1 MDTYTQADAC
11 DAEWLGT
18 LKADTAATQ
27 SAYDV
32 ACREAAADAEE
43 LRREGVGRDVSEARA
58 NRAYGE
64 EPY

>member
-11 DAEWLGT
+11 DAEWLPT
-18 LKADTAATQ
+18 LEADTTATET
-27 SAYDV
+27 AYDA

-58 NRAYGE
+58 NRAYSE
-64 EPY
+64 EPW